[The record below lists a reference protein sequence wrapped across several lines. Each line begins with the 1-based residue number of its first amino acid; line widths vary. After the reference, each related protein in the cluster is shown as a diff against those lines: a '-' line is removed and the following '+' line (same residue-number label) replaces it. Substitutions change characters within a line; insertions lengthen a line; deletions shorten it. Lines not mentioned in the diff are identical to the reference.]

1 VNEVTRLRNP
11 FSLRPAASRQ
21 RHDAASPAR
30 TRTKSKPVTIAITSG
45 KGGVGKSN
53 LAVNLA
59 TSIQQRGQQVTLVD
73 LDMGLANADVLLN
86 VSPAHN
92 LGHVIRGSKSLDEVT
107 HTAVHGLKLV
117 AGVPSGAEGLR
128 NSAQIDE
135 LVEQIKAVPG
145 EFIIFDCAA
154 GIGFNVTHF
163 ARAADVVLVVT
174 TPEPTALVDAYATI
188 KTLWKEGY
196 EGSVRLLVNMVES
209 RQEARKAFSR
219 VRDACEKFINFDI
232 AEAGYVLHD
241 THVELAVRQR
251 EPFVQRYPK
260 CSASLCIS
268 VIATRLVGAH
278 AGTNGENKGIFQ
290 RVAGMF

>member
-1 VNEVTRLRNP
+1 MTRLRKP
-11 FSLRPAASRQ
+11 FSLKPDSGRHCHGKVESERPRAE
-21 RHDAASPAR
+21 
-30 TRTKSKPVTIAITSG
+30 SKPITIALTSG

-53 LAVNLA
+53 IAANLA
-59 TSIQQRGQQVTLVD
+59 TSIQQRGEQVTLVD

-86 VSPAHN
+86 VAPPYN
-92 LGHVIRGSKSLDEVT
+92 LGHIIRNVKNVDDVAHRSAL
-107 HTAVHGLKLV
+107 GLKLI
-117 AGVPSGAEGLR
+117 AGVPSGAHDSF
-128 NSAQIDE
+128 NPSQIDT
-135 LVEQIKAVPG
+135 VVDRIKSFSSD
-145 EFIIFDCAA
+145 FIIFDCAA
-154 GIGFNVTHF
+154 GIGSNVTHF

-268 VIATRLVGAH
+268 VIATRLVGTR
-278 AGTNGENKGIFQ
+278 AGSNSQNKGIFQ

>member
-1 VNEVTRLRNP
+1 MTRLRNP
-11 FSLRPAASRQ
+11 FSLKPAASRQ
-21 RHDAASPAR
+21 RQENVEPAR
-30 TRTKSKPVTIAITSG
+30 SRSESKPITIALTSG

-53 LAVNLA
+53 IAVNLA
-59 TSIQQRGQQVTLVD
+59 TSIQQRGEQVTLVD

-86 VSPAHN
+86 VAPPYN
-92 LGHVIRGSKSLDEVT
+92 LGHIIRNVKHVDEVA
-107 HTAVHGLKLV
+107 HRSALGLKLI
-117 AGVPSGAEGLR
+117 AGVPSGAQELR
-128 NSAQIDE
+128 DVAQIDE
-135 LVEQIKAVPG
+135 VIDRIKSVSSNI
-145 EFIIFDCAA
+145 IIFDCAA
-154 GIGFNVTHF
+154 GIGANVTHF

-188 KTLWKEGY
+188 KTLCKAGY

-268 VIATRLVGAH
+268 VIATRLVGAN
-278 AGTNGENKGIFQ
+278 AGANGQNKGIFQ

>member
-1 VNEVTRLRNP
+1 MTRLRNP
-11 FSLRPAASRQ
+11 FSLKPTSALK
-21 RHDAASPAR
+21 RHDTTPAR
-30 TRTKSKPVTIAITSG
+30 TRSKRQAITIALTSG

-73 LDMGLANADVLLN
+73 LDIGLANADVLLN
-86 VSPAHN
+86 VSPPHN
-92 LGHVIRGSKSLDEVT
+92 LGHVIRGSKNVDEVA
-107 HTAVHGLKLV
+107 HASAQGLKLI

-128 NSAQIDE
+128 NTAQVDE
-135 LVEQIKAVPG
+135 LIDQIKSVSSDL
-145 EFIIFDCAA
+145 IIFDCAA
-154 GIGFNVTHF
+154 GIGSNVTHF

-268 VIATRLVGAH
+268 VIATRLVGAG
-278 AGTNGENKGIFQ
+278 AGSYCENKGIFQ

>member
-1 VNEVTRLRNP
+1 MTRLRNP
-11 FSLRPAASRQ
+11 FSLKPDAGRK
-21 RHDAASPAR
+21 RHDAAAPQCTHSPN
-30 TRTKSKPVTIAITSG
+30 KPITIAITSG

-53 LAVNLA
+53 IAVNLA

-86 VSPAHN
+86 ASPAHN
-92 LGHVIRGSKSLDEVT
+92 LGHVIRGSKSVQEVA
-107 HTAVHGLKLV
+107 HRVGQGLTLI
-117 AGVPSGAEGLR
+117 AGVPSGAEGIR
-128 NSAQIDE
+128 NTTQIDQ
-135 LVEQIKAVPG
+135 LVSEIKSASS

-174 TPEPTALVDAYATI
+174 TPEPTALVDAYATV
-188 KTLWKEGY
+188 KTLCKEGY
-196 EGSVRLLVNMVES
+196 DGSVRLLVNMVES

-251 EPFVQRYPK
+251 EPFAQRYPK

-278 AGTNGENKGIFQ
+278 AGTNGQNKGIFQ